1 VTALIDAVPVL
12 CALGVIALLALLAYV
27 AIFEARV
34 QLRNWRIAHRNP
46 RPGFLY
52 DRDDERLPR

>member
-12 CALGVIALLALLAYV
+12 CALGVLALLALLVYV
-27 AIFEARV
+27 AIFKART
-34 QLRNWRIAHRNP
+34 QLRNWRIQHRNP